1 MGSWPQAGENFI
13 KPMHGPHAPN
23 QNYIQKLHTM
33 HVLMGLLLCYELNIF
48 LLMTKQSSLSL
59 SDTSDT
65 TLTVHACFVVGML
78 VDEAACTAVPSPNEK
93 KVLLT
98 VQYSTAHNLL

>member
-1 MGSWPQAGENFI
+1 MN
-13 KPMHGPHAPN
+13 
-23 QNYIQKLHTM
+23 
-33 HVLMGLLLCYELNIF
+33 VLMGLLLCYELNIF

-65 TLTVHACFVVGML
+65 TLTVDACFVVDIL
-78 VDEAACTAVPSPNEK
+78 VDEATRTAVPSPNEK